1 MAAAAADNLQAEFT
15 PSWVIR
21 KAAASAWWTPRLVE
35 APTSRAS
42 EPTTSSLESTARRFG
57 HHEPGL
63 YEMSDIQRTLGVI
76 GGSGLYELERLT
88 DVEELDVTTAFGT
101 PSDAIIAGTIGST
114 RLLFLPRHGRD
125 HRIPPHRINYRA
137 NVLALKM
144 AGAEQILSVSAVG
157 SMKEDIHPGDMI
169 VVDQF
174 IDRTRHRNDTFFD
187 EDGVVA
193 HVGFADPI
201 DPQLARSLIAAA
213 KRTGATVLGD
223 GVYLC
228 MEGPQFST
236 RAESE
241 LYRSWGV
248 SVIGMTNL
256 PEARLARE
264 AELPYVTLAMA
275 TDYDCWHDGHDA
287 VTVDAVIAVMQG
299 NVAKAKEIIVELA
312 QIVPDPS
319 GSPAASALAGAI
331 ITNPDSISAAARDK
345 LRPLI
350 GKYLP

>member
-1 MAAAAADNLQAEFT
+1 M
-15 PSWVIR
+15 
-21 KAAASAWWTPRLVE
+21 
-35 APTSRAS
+35 
-42 EPTTSSLESTARRFG
+42 
-57 HHEPGL
+57 
-63 YEMSDIQRTLGVI
+63 QRTLGVI
-76 GGSGLYELERLT
+76 GGSGLYELEQLT
-88 DVEELDVTTAFGT
+88 DVEELEVTTPFGA

-114 RLLFLPRHGRD
+114 RLLFLPRHGRG
-125 HRIPPHRINYRA
+125 HGIAPHRINYRA

-144 AGAEQILSVSAVG
+144 AGAEQILSISAVG
-157 SMKEDIHPGDMI
+157 SMKDDIHPGDMI

-174 IDRTRHRNDTFFD
+174 IDRTRHRVDTFFED
-187 EDGVVA
+187 DGVVA
-193 HVGFADPI
+193 HVAFADPI
-201 DPQLARSLIAAA
+201 DAQLAGSLTGAAQRA
-213 KRTGATVLGD
+213 GATVHEG

-236 RAESE
+236 RAESQ

-264 AELPYVTLAMA
+264 AELPYATLAMA
-275 TDYDCWHDGHDA
+275 TDYDCWHDEHEA

-312 QIVPDPS
+312 RAVPDPS
-319 GSPAASALAGAI
+319 GRPAASALAGAI

-350 GKYLP
+350 GKYVH

>member
-1 MAAAAADNLQAEFT
+1 M
-15 PSWVIR
+15 
-21 KAAASAWWTPRLVE
+21 
-35 APTSRAS
+35 S
-42 EPTTSSLESTARRFG
+42 EIE
-57 HHEPGL
+57 
-63 YEMSDIQRTLGVI
+63 RTLGVI
-76 GGSGLYELERLT
+76 GGSGLYELEQLT
-88 DVEELDVTTAFGT
+88 DVEELAMTTPFGA
-101 PSDAIIAGTIGST
+101 PSDAIVAGTIGST
-114 RLLFLPRHGRD
+114 RLLFLPRHGRG
-125 HRIPPHRINYRA
+125 HRIAPHRINYRA

-157 SMKEDIHPGDMI
+157 SMKENIHPGDMI

-174 IDRTRHRNDTFFD
+174 IDRTRHRVDTFFD
-187 EDGVVA
+187 DDGVVA
-193 HVGFADPI
+193 HVAFADPV
-201 DPQLARSLIAAA
+201 DAQLAGSLTGAAQRA
-213 KRTGATVLGD
+213 GATVHEG

-236 RAESE
+236 RAESQ

-264 AELPYVTLAMA
+264 AELPYATLAMA

-287 VTVDAVIAVMQG
+287 VTVNAIIAVMQR

-312 QIVPDPS
+312 QAVPDPA
-319 GSPAASALAGAI
+319 GRPAVSALAGAI
-331 ITNPDSISAAARDK
+331 ITSPDSISAAVRAK

-350 GKYLP
+350 GKYVP

>member
-1 MAAAAADNLQAEFT
+1 M
-15 PSWVIR
+15 
-21 KAAASAWWTPRLVE
+21 
-35 APTSRAS
+35 S
-42 EPTTSSLESTARRFG
+42 EV
-57 HHEPGL
+57 
-63 YEMSDIQRTLGVI
+63 QRTLGVI

-88 DVEELDVTTAFGT
+88 DVEELQMTTPFGA
-101 PSDAIIAGTIGST
+101 PSDSIIAGTIGST
-114 RLLFLPRHGRD
+114 RLLFLPRHGRG
-125 HRIPPHRINYRA
+125 HGIAPHRINYRA

-157 SMKEDIHPGDMI
+157 SMKEDIHPGEMI

-174 IDRTRHRNDTFFD
+174 IDRTRHRIDTFFD
-187 EDGVVA
+187 DDGVVA
-193 HVGFADPI
+193 HVEFAEPI
-201 DPQLARSLIAAA
+201 DAQLASSLAGAA
-213 KRTGATVLGD
+213 KRAGATVHEG

-236 RAESE
+236 RAESQ

-264 AELPYVTLAMA
+264 AELPYATLAMA
-275 TDYDCWHDGHDA
+275 TDYDCWHEGHDA
-287 VTVDAVIAVMQG
+287 VTVNAVIAVMQR

-312 QIVPDPS
+312 QDVPDPS
-319 GSPAASALAGAI
+319 GRPASSALAGAI
-331 ITNPDSISAAARDK
+331 ITNPGSISAAARDK

-350 GKYLP
+350 GKYVS

>member
-1 MAAAAADNLQAEFT
+1 M
-15 PSWVIR
+15 
-21 KAAASAWWTPRLVE
+21 
-35 APTSRAS
+35 S
-42 EPTTSSLESTARRFG
+42 EIE
-57 HHEPGL
+57 
-63 YEMSDIQRTLGVI
+63 RTLGVI
-76 GGSGLYELERLT
+76 GGSGLYELEQLT
-88 DVEELDVTTAFGT
+88 DVEELALTTPFGA
-101 PSDAIIAGTIGST
+101 PSDAIVAGTIGST
-114 RLLFLPRHGRD
+114 RLLFLPRHGRG
-125 HRIPPHRINYRA
+125 HRIAPHRINYRA

-157 SMKEDIHPGDMI
+157 SMKESIHPGDMI

-174 IDRTRHRNDTFFD
+174 IDRTRHRVDTFFD
-187 EDGVVA
+187 DDGVVA
-193 HVGFADPI
+193 HVAFADPV
-201 DPQLARSLIAAA
+201 DAQLAGSLTGAAQRA
-213 KRTGATVLGD
+213 GATVHEG

-236 RAESE
+236 RAESQ

-264 AELPYVTLAMA
+264 AELPYATLAMA

-287 VTVDAVIAVMQG
+287 VTVTAVIAVMER

-312 QIVPDPS
+312 QAVPDPA
-319 GSPAASALAGAI
+319 GRPAASALAGAI
-331 ITNPDSISAAARDK
+331 ITSPDSISAAARAK

-350 GKYLP
+350 RKYVP

>member
-1 MAAAAADNLQAEFT
+1 MN
-15 PSWVIR
+15 
-21 KAAASAWWTPRLVE
+21 
-35 APTSRAS
+35 
-42 EPTTSSLESTARRFG
+42 G
-57 HHEPGL
+57 
-63 YEMSDIQRTLGVI
+63 IQRTLGVI
-76 GGSGLYELERLT
+76 GGSGLYELEQLT
-88 DVEELDVTTAFGT
+88 DVEELELTTPFGA

-114 RLLFLPRHGRD
+114 RLLFLPRHGRG
-125 HRIPPHRINYRA
+125 HGIAPHRINYRA
-137 NVLALKM
+137 NVLALKI
-144 AGAEQILSVSAVG
+144 AGAEQILSISAVG

-174 IDRTRHRNDTFFD
+174 IDRTRHRVDTFFD
-187 EDGVVA
+187 DDGVVA
-193 HVGFADPI
+193 HVAFADPV
-201 DPQLARSLIAAA
+201 DAQLAGSLTSAAQRA
-213 KRTGATVLGD
+213 GATVHEG

-236 RAESE
+236 RAESQ

-264 AELPYVTLAMA
+264 AELPYATLAMA

-287 VTVDAVIAVMQG
+287 VTVNAVIAVMQG

-312 QIVPDPS
+312 QAVPDPA
-319 GSPAASALAGAI
+319 GRPAASALAGAI
-331 ITNPDSISAAARDK
+331 ITSPDSISAAARDK

-350 GKYLP
+350 GKYVP

>member
-1 MAAAAADNLQAEFT
+1 
-15 PSWVIR
+15 
-21 KAAASAWWTPRLVE
+21 
-35 APTSRAS
+35 
-42 EPTTSSLESTARRFG
+42 
-57 HHEPGL
+57 
-63 YEMSDIQRTLGVI
+63 MSDIRRTLGVI
-76 GGSGLYELERLT
+76 GGSGLYELEQLT
-88 DVEELDVTTAFGT
+88 DVEELEVTTPFGA

-114 RLLFLPRHGRD
+114 RLLFLPRHGRG
-125 HRIPPHRINYRA
+125 HGIAPHRINYRA

-144 AGAEQILSVSAVG
+144 AGAEQILSISAVG

-174 IDRTRHRNDTFFD
+174 IDRTRHRVDTFFED
-187 EDGVVA
+187 DGVVA
-193 HVGFADPI
+193 HVAFADPI
-201 DPQLARSLIAAA
+201 DAQLAGSLTGAAQRA
-213 KRTGATVLGD
+213 GATVHEG

-236 RAESE
+236 RAESQ

-264 AELPYVTLAMA
+264 AELPYATLAMA
-275 TDYDCWHDGHDA
+275 TDYDCWHDEHEA

-312 QIVPDPS
+312 RAVPDPS
-319 GSPAASALAGAI
+319 GRPAASALAGAI

-350 GKYLP
+350 GKYVP

>member
-1 MAAAAADNLQAEFT
+1 MNE
-15 PSWVIR
+15 
-21 KAAASAWWTPRLVE
+21 
-35 APTSRAS
+35 
-42 EPTTSSLESTARRFG
+42 
-57 HHEPGL
+57 
-63 YEMSDIQRTLGVI
+63 IQRTLGVI

-88 DVEELDVTTAFGT
+88 DVEELEPTTPFGA

-114 RLLFLPRHGRD
+114 RLLFLPRHGRG

-157 SMKEDIHPGDMI
+157 SMKEGIHPGDMI
-169 VVDQF
+169 IVDQF
-174 IDRTRHRNDTFFD
+174 IDRTRHRIDTFFD
-187 EDGVVA
+187 DDGVVA
-193 HVGFADPI
+193 HVEFGEPI
-201 DPQLARSLIAAA
+201 DAQLASSLAGAA
-213 KRTGATVLGD
+213 KRAGATVHEG

-264 AELPYVTLAMA
+264 AELPYATLAMA
-275 TDYDCWHDGHDA
+275 TDYDCWHEGHDA
-287 VTVDAVIAVMQG
+287 VTVSAVIAVMQR
-299 NVAKAKEIIVELA
+299 NVAKAKEIIVEFA
-312 QIVPDPS
+312 ETVPDPT
-319 GSPAASALAGAI
+319 GRPAASALAGAI
-331 ITNPDSISAAARDK
+331 ITNPDSISVAARDK

-350 GKYLP
+350 GKYVP

>member
-1 MAAAAADNLQAEFT
+1 MN
-15 PSWVIR
+15 
-21 KAAASAWWTPRLVE
+21 
-35 APTSRAS
+35 
-42 EPTTSSLESTARRFG
+42 G
-57 HHEPGL
+57 
-63 YEMSDIQRTLGVI
+63 IQRTLGVI
-76 GGSGLYELERLT
+76 GGSGLYELEQLT
-88 DVEELDVTTAFGT
+88 DVEELELTTPFGA

-114 RLLFLPRHGRD
+114 RLLFLPRHGRG
-125 HRIPPHRINYRA
+125 HGIAPHRINYRA
-137 NVLALKM
+137 NVLALKI
-144 AGAEQILSVSAVG
+144 AGAEQILSISAVG

-174 IDRTRHRNDTFFD
+174 IDRTRHRVDTFFED
-187 EDGVVA
+187 DGVVA
-193 HVGFADPI
+193 HVAFADPI
-201 DPQLARSLIAAA
+201 DAQLAGSLTGAAQRA
-213 KRTGATVLGD
+213 GATVHEG

-236 RAESE
+236 RAESQ

-264 AELPYVTLAMA
+264 AELPYATLAMA
-275 TDYDCWHDGHDA
+275 TDYDCWHDEHEA

-312 QIVPDPS
+312 RAVPDPS
-319 GSPAASALAGAI
+319 GRPAASALAGAI
-331 ITNPDSISAAARDK
+331 ITNPDSISSAARDK

-350 GKYLP
+350 GKYVH

>member
-1 MAAAAADNLQAEFT
+1 M
-15 PSWVIR
+15 
-21 KAAASAWWTPRLVE
+21 
-35 APTSRAS
+35 S
-42 EPTTSSLESTARRFG
+42 EV
-57 HHEPGL
+57 
-63 YEMSDIQRTLGVI
+63 QRTLGVI
-76 GGSGLYELERLT
+76 GGSGLDELERLT
-88 DVEELDVTTAFGT
+88 DVEELAMTTPFGA

-114 RLLFLPRHGRD
+114 RLLFLPRHGRG
-125 HRIPPHRINYRA
+125 HRIAPHRINYRA

-174 IDRTRHRNDTFFD
+174 IDRTRHRTDTFFD
-187 EDGVVA
+187 DDGVVA
-193 HVGFADPI
+193 HVEFAEPI
-201 DPQLARSLIAAA
+201 DAQLAGSLTDAA
-213 KRTGATVLGD
+213 KRAGATVHEG
-223 GVYLC
+223 GIYLC

-236 RAESE
+236 RAESH

-264 AELPYVTLAMA
+264 AELPYATLAMA
-275 TDYDCWHDGHDA
+275 TDYDCWHEGHDA
-287 VTVDAVIAVMQG
+287 VTVNAVIAVMQR

-312 QIVPDPS
+312 QGVPDPS
-319 GSPAASALAGAI
+319 ERPATSALAGAI
-331 ITNPDSISAAARDK
+331 ITNPDSISTAARDK

-350 GKYLP
+350 GKYVP

>member
-1 MAAAAADNLQAEFT
+1 M
-15 PSWVIR
+15 
-21 KAAASAWWTPRLVE
+21 
-35 APTSRAS
+35 S
-42 EPTTSSLESTARRFG
+42 EV
-57 HHEPGL
+57 
-63 YEMSDIQRTLGVI
+63 QRTLGVI
-76 GGSGLYELERLT
+76 GGSGLYALEQLI
-88 DVEELDVTTAFGT
+88 DVEELEMTTPFGA

-114 RLLFLPRHGRD
+114 RLLFLPRHGRG

-174 IDRTRHRNDTFFD
+174 IDRTRHRVDTFFED
-187 EDGVVA
+187 DGVVA
-193 HVGFADPI
+193 HVEFAEPI
-201 DPQLARSLIAAA
+201 DAQLASSLA
-213 KRTGATVLGD
+213 GATRRAGVTVHEG

-236 RAESE
+236 HAESQ

-264 AELPYVTLAMA
+264 AELPYATLAMA
-275 TDYDCWHDGHDA
+275 TDYDCWHEGHDA
-287 VTVDAVIAVMQG
+287 VTVNAVIAVMQG

-312 QIVPDPS
+312 QSVPDPAAR
-319 GSPAASALAGAI
+319 PATSALAGAI
-331 ITNPDSISAAARDK
+331 ITSPDSISAAARDK

-350 GKYLP
+350 GKYVP